1 MRQELLPF
9 ISTIEVDSEFLMVL
23 KIVRNKNCNDN
34 GTGWRPVV
42 AAYQW
47 WPFAFCTRNYAFVAP
62 QIPPFYKQ

>member
-34 GTGWRPVV
+34 GIVLSFVYLPPEGS
-42 AAYQW
+42 
-47 WPFAFCTRNYAFVAP
+47 NYSNNVSMLEIE
-62 QIPPFYKQ
+62 Q